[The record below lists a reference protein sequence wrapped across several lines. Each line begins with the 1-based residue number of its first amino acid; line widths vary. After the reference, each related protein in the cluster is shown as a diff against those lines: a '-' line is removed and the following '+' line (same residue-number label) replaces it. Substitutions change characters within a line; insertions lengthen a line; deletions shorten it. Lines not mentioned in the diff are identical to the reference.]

1 MSGQVQ
7 RRVERLLREEQ
18 EWTVEEVADY

>member
-1 MSGQVQ
+1 MSGQVP